1 MENKIQ
7 EIDPEVLAEF
17 IDESQDALLQIPSL
31 FVTLEKNPK
40 NKDII
45 NQIFRPVHSLKGNAA
60 FFGFLK
66 MKDLAHK
73 METLLDKARQGQL
86 TFDKK
91 IIDML
96 LKGVDFLIEM
106 LGRSRELGSEI
117 EETEPFNAL
126 IEKIKQAAELP
137 LYADRKALQEAI
149 VRLQSLCSVLGNVNK
164 DEGKE
169 AGAIVLLLKGIT
181 EKKEDKSRA
190 HVDKSDPNMPEPV
203 KALRKILSDK
213 FDKLLPDEKSSE
225 VAKHLEKLNDDINDP
240 AGRSIVENA
249 IDNYQTMISTVGF
262 DNLLRELLLEG
273 VDKLCMLCPWSE
285 DSSKKDVDDK
295 DVSEESKSSDK
306 SGVVF
311 RKTMRVAEKNIDKF
325 LEYVGELIIV
335 REMFN
340 YLRKRIA
347 NSETD
352 KSIIQEFRRA
362 NDSFTALSHNLQ
374 QSIME
379 IRRIPVKGILQKAP
393 RIVRDIASATGKEID
408 VNIVG
413 EDVDIDKSIIEALEA
428 PVVHMI
434 RNTADHGIE
443 LPAPRIEA
451 NKPPNGIV
459 NISVV
464 ELTDLI
470 EIKISDDGAGIDF
483 SAIREKGER
492 LGLVKAGKNIS
503 DEEITNLI
511 FMSGVSTAKKVTDV
525 SGRGVGMDVV
535 KRNIEKVGGKISV
548 SSVFGKGTEFT
559 IKIPKTIGTQIISGF
574 LVRVGEDHFILPSE
588 NIVEAFNAPFSD
600 FTDIAGKGMCVKRR
614 DEIMPFI
621 YSADVFGL
629 NGSSIQKGVNA
640 TVIAIKNKN
649 QMCCLGVD
657 EILGLQEI
665 VVKPVEGLEQEK
677 HLFTGAAI
685 TGSGNVSM
693 IVDIENIFN

>member
-1 MENKIQ
+1 MDNKMQ

-17 IDESQDALLQIPSL
+17 IDESRDALLQIPSL
-31 FVTLEKNPK
+31 FVSLEKDPK
-40 NKDII
+40 NTEII

-86 TFDKK
+86 AIDKQ
-91 IIDML
+91 IIDTL

-106 LGRSRELGSEI
+106 LGRAREQGSEI
-117 EETEPFNAL
+117 EETGPFNAL
-126 IEKIKQAAELP
+126 TEKLKQAAELSP
-137 LYADRKALQEAI
+137 DADRKVLQEAI
-149 VRLQSLCSVLGNVNK
+149 LRLQSLCTVLENK
-164 DEGKE
+164 NQDEGKE

-181 EKKEDKSRA
+181 EKKEDKSRT
-190 HVDKSDPNMPEPV
+190 HGDKSDPNMPEPV
-203 KALRKILSDK
+203 KVLREILSDK
-213 FDKLLPDEKSSE
+213 FDNFLPDEKSSE
-225 VAKHLEKLNDDINDP
+225 VAKHLEKLNETINDP

-249 IDNYQTMISTVGF
+249 IDNYQTMMSTVGF

-273 VDKLCMLCPWSE
+273 VENLCTLCPWSE
-285 DSSKKDVDDK
+285 DSSKKDGDHK
-295 DVSEESKSSDK
+295 DVSEENKSSGK

-311 RKTMRVAEKNIDKF
+311 RKTMRVAEENIDKF

-335 REMFN
+335 REMFK

-362 NDSFTALSHNLQ
+362 NDSFTSLSHNLQ

-408 VNIVG
+408 VTIVG
-413 EDVDIDKSIIEALEA
+413 EEVEIDKSIIEALEA
-428 PVVHMI
+428 PLVHMI

-443 LPAPRIEA
+443 LPAARIEA
-451 NKPPNGIV
+451 NKPPNGTV

-464 ELTDLI
+464 ELPDII
-470 EIKISDDGAGIDF
+470 ELKISDDGAGIDF

-492 LGLVKAGKNIS
+492 LGLVKAGKNMS
-503 DEEITNLI
+503 DEEMVNLI

-535 KRNIEKVGGKISV
+535 KRNIEKVGGKVLV
-548 SSVFGKGTEFT
+548 SSVQGDGTEFT
-559 IKIPKTIGTQIISGF
+559 IKIPKTIGTQIINGF
-574 LVRVGEDHFILPSE
+574 LVRVGEEHFIIPSE

-614 DEIMPFI
+614 DAIMPFL
-621 YSADVFGL
+621 YSKDVFGI
-629 NGSSIQKGVNA
+629 NGFNIQKGVDD
-640 TVIAIKNKN
+640 TVIAIKHKN
-649 QMCCLGVD
+649 QMYGLGVD

-665 VVKPVEGLEQEK
+665 VVKPVEGLKQEK
-677 HLFTGAAI
+677 HLFAGAAI

-693 IVDIENIFN
+693 VVDVENILN